1 MIYVCNFYNFKLIPV
16 HKNESSL
23 FQKRRNTCI
32 LAKHIIV
39 LHVLPKKLHPIPP
52 TKKSFQPFKPSAWIY
67 YDKKQHLKKL
77 IWGLL
82 SSTVK
87 EDNNEYNDKDHC
99 NNSGEGGSDGRVG
112 GVRLPLPLGQLGG
125 LWPRRTYAKIKQW
138 SLTLHSEFCYTC
150 SDIKS
155 LNFKKKTWLISKKNQ
170 SIRDI
175 IIKSNNELHT
185 NAKWNVTKVPL
196 SIRHTNELN
205 NIFVLFL
212 GAFFA
217 RESAYA
223 VFQPIAVWIKY
234 NIGKVLLAVDFRYH
248 CIHWNVRIHNWNK
261 RMSKTEDFK

>member
-1 MIYVCNFYNFKLIPV
+1 MIYVCKFYNFKLIPV

-52 TKKSFQPFKPSAWIY
+52 TKKSFQPFKPFAWIY
-67 YDKKQHLKKL
+67 YDKKQHLKIF

-150 SDIKS
+150 SDTKS
-155 LNFKKKTWLISKKNQ
+155 LNFKKNTWLISK
-170 SIRDI
+170 
-175 IIKSNNELHT
+175 IKS
-185 NAKWNVTKVPL
+185 
-196 SIRHTNELN
+196 
-205 NIFVLFL
+205 
-212 GAFFA
+212 
-217 RESAYA
+217 
-223 VFQPIAVWIKY
+223 KY
-234 NIGKVLLAVDFRYH
+234 KRYY
-248 CIHWNVRIHNWNK
+248 N
-261 RMSKTEDFK
+261 

>member
-1 MIYVCNFYNFKLIPV
+1 MVIFCAVSGFGGNVDYAFLGLTVHIGLVLVRFVSTNHASSPV
-16 HKNESSL
+16 SMAKWNNVKIWYTSVIKNESSL

-67 YDKKQHLKKL
+67 YDKKQHLKIL

-155 LNFKKKTWLISKKNQ
+155 LNFKKKPDW
-170 SIRDI
+170 
-175 IIKSNNELHT
+175 
-185 NAKWNVTKVPL
+185 
-196 SIRHTNELN
+196 
-205 NIFVLFL
+205 
-212 GAFFA
+212 
-217 RESAYA
+217 
-223 VFQPIAVWIKY
+223 
-234 NIGKVLLAVDFRYH
+234 
-248 CIHWNVRIHNWNK
+248 
-261 RMSKTEDFK
+261 